1 MVSPTLG
8 VGLLT
13 TLPTARS
20 AVKVGNV
27 PIMASE
33 SVAVRELEERVSTT
47 KLERSVGRLRA
58 VTSMPPSKNSP
69 GRKVLLGVPLLSANG
84 QPPEGALTVFTVAK
98 MLLGSGVRSWREPSE
113 PPDPTHL

>member
-1 MVSPTLG
+1 MLSPTLG

-13 TLPTARS
+13 ALVTARS
-20 AVKVGNV
+20 AVEVSNV
-27 PIMASE
+27 PITRSE
-33 SVAVRELEERVSTT
+33 SVGVMELEERVSTT
-47 KLERSVGRLRA
+47 KLERSLGRLRA

-84 QPPEGALTVFTVAK
+84 QPPEGVLTVFTVAQR
-98 MLLGSGVRSWREPSE
+98 LLASGVRDWREPLS